1 MTQYYIGLSDFSSA
15 PKTETFSGSR
25 VYKCKTQL
33 GICRGSVYVL
43 LKLLLCTVK
52 LLLCTVK
59 IRLGKTWC
67 LYLKLYDYEGEQ
79 YFIVLLYLL

>member
-1 MTQYYIGLSDFSSA
+1 MTQYYIGLSDFSSE

-25 VYKCKTQL
+25 VDKCKTQL

-52 LLLCTVK
+52 

-67 LYLKLYDYEGEQ
+67 LYVKLYEYEGKQ